1 MRKHCLFLF
10 ILRPNVKSFIITVA
24 AAILCCAASCTT
36 ETTQQKAM
44 TQVGFENVRIQDA
57 FWSPRIEN
65 NALHTIPVCIN
76 QIENQTGR
84 IRNFENAAKR
94 EGLHSGNK
102 YDDSDVYKAVEG
114 VAYSLVNHPNPDLE
128 KKMDEWI
135 DKFAAAQLEDG
146 YLNTYYTLTGLENR
160 WTDMDYCE
168 MYCAGHLLEGAIAY
182 YKATGK
188 DKLLQVATRM
198 VDYMMETFMLADR
211 HWVPGHEEIELAL
224 CKLYALNG
232 QKRYLDFAYWLLE
245 QRGKG
250 YSNLDRRYDLK
261 QFQDAVP
268 VKDLREIHGHAVR
281 AMYLFCGMA
290 DVASYIPDTGYMEAL
305 DSLWEDVTGRRMYVT
320 GGIGVAYQKEG
331 FSAPYD
337 LPNYEA
343 YCETCA
349 SIGMV
354 LWNHRMNE
362 WKGDAQYANA
372 LERSLYNGVLAGISL
387 QGDRF
392 FYVNPL
398 ASHGDHHRQEWYGC
412 ACCPSNVCR
421 FIPSVGSYIYGTSCE
436 ALWVN
441 LYIGSEATCKVGR
454 KDVKVRMETGFPWN
468 GESKLTFLSDMKG
481 QLRLRIPDWTEGFTL
496 SVNGESVEYQ
506 TECGYAVV
514 ERRWRKGDVVGIG
527 APMEV
532 KAVAADPRV
541 KADEGQRAIQR
552 GPLVYCAE
560 QVDNPET
567 FQEIAISEKTVWQTV
582 PVDELGGITR
592 LVGSEK
598 EQSVNLI
605 PYYAWDNRE
614 ACEMRVW
621 LPWKE

>member
-1 MRKHCLFLF
+1 MKPF
-10 ILRPNVKSFIITVA
+10 IVFTA
-24 AAILCCAASCTT
+24 ATILCCATSCTT

-44 TQVGFENVRIQDA
+44 IQVGFENVRIQDT
-57 FWSPRIEN
+57 FWSARLKN
-65 NALHTIPVCIN
+65 NALHTIPVCID

-84 IRNFENAAKR
+84 LRNFENAARR
-94 EGLHSGNK
+94 EGQHSGNN

-114 VAYSLVNHPNPDLE
+114 VAYSLINNPNPELE
-128 KKMDEWI
+128 RKMDEWI
-135 DKFAAAQLEDG
+135 EKIAAAQMEDG
-146 YLNTYYTLTGLENR
+146 YLNTYFTLTGLENR
-160 WTDMDYCE
+160 WTDMDNHE
-168 MYCAGHLLEGAIAY
+168 MYCAGHMIEAGVAY

-198 VDYMMETFMLADR
+198 VDYMMQTFMLADR

-232 QKRYLDFAYWLLE
+232 EKKYLDFAYWLLE

-250 YSNLDRRYDLK
+250 YSDLNKRYDLK
-261 QFQDAVP
+261 QFQDKVP
-268 VKDLREIHGHAVR
+268 VKDLREIYGHAVR

-305 DSLWEDVTGRRMYVT
+305 DSLWQNVTDCHMYVT
-320 GGIGVAYQKEG
+320 GGIGVAYRSEG
-331 FSAPYD
+331 FSEPYD

-362 WKGDAQYANA
+362 WKGDAKYANV

-387 QGDRF
+387 HGDHF

-398 ASHGDHHRQEWYGC
+398 ASHGNHHRQAWYGC

-421 FIPSVGSYIYGTSCE
+421 FIPSVGNYIYGISPK

-441 LYIGSEATCKVGR
+441 LYIGNDATCKVGSQE
-454 KDVKVRMETGFPWN
+454 VKIKMETEMPWE
-468 GESKLTFLSDMKG
+468 GKSRLTFQSDMKG
-481 QLRLRIPDWTEGFTL
+481 QLRLRIPDWTDTFQV
-496 SVNGESVEYQ
+496 SVNSEPADYH
-506 TECGYAVV
+506 TERGYAVV
-514 ERRWRKGDVVGIG
+514 ERRWKEDDVVDIN
-527 APMEV
+527 ARMEV
-532 KAVAADPRV
+532 KPVAADPRV
-541 KADEGQRAIQR
+541 KADEGQRAIQH
-552 GPLVYCAE
+552 GPLIYCAE
-560 QVDNPET
+560 QVDNVET
-567 FQEIAISEKTVWQTV
+567 FSDISIGERTEWQKV

-592 LVGSEK
+592 LVGK
-598 EQSVNLI
+598 EGAQIVNLI

-621 LPWKE
+621 LPWQE